1 MATPPERQTAQ
12 RKMLGSPEIRSM
24 LSDYVRRRVPDH
36 DVDDVVQTVLMEAL
50 ASETVPA
57 EKVELRKWLTGVA
70 RHKIADLHRRAGRE
84 RPAELPDIETAPAPI
99 EEQELARWAQKQA
112 GASKDAGATLS
123 WMAREGEGD
132 KLEHIA
138 AEEKL
143 PAATVRQRVSRMR
156 RWMREQW
163 RAELA
168 AAAAMLAVL
177 VFLLVKYVF
186 VPAPDQSVKKEPAP
200 IPPESAGPVQPPPGP
215 SPAPVA
221 KSPVE
226 RAAELRREA
235 LPICGAEPRAC
246 LDKLDEADKLDPA
259 GASAPEVR
267 EAREQARKKL
277 TDDLQAPSTTPPSE
291 PSAKAPPGPSAAPP
305 TRTSPTTS
313 PKPPTPSPKSAPPVK
328 SFEKESKESKAAPS
342 KPMSKP
348 SSMEPVEVNNAG
360 PSTRSSDTGSKLAP
374 TPAPTP
380 TFAPPQQAP
389 EPQAPRSYQSKK
401 KGG

>member
-1 MATPPERQTAQ
+1 
-12 RKMLGSPEIRSM
+12 M

-99 EEQELARWAQKQA
+99 EEQELARWAEKQA
-112 GASKDAGATLS
+112 GGSKDAGATLS

-168 AAAAMLAVL
+168 AAAAMLALL
-177 VFLLVKYVF
+177 VFVLVKYVF
-186 VPAPDQSVKKEPAP
+186 VPAPDQNVKKEPVP
-200 IPPESAGPVQPPPGP
+200 SPPESVGPVQPPPGP

-235 LPICGAEPRAC
+235 FPICETQPEAC
-246 LDKLDEADKLDPA
+246 LDKLDQADKLDPA

-267 EAREQARKKL
+267 SARDQARKNL
-277 TDDLQAPSTTPPSE
+277 MNDIQTPSAKVPSE
-291 PSAKAPPGPSAAPP
+291 PPPQAPPSAAPP
-305 TRTSPTTS
+305 VRTVPTGT
-313 PKPPTPSPKSAPPVK
+313 PKPPAPTPTPKSAPPVK
-328 SFEKESKESKAAPS
+328 SFEKDSKESKASPS

-348 SSMEPVEVNNAG
+348 SSMDQVELNNAG
-360 PSTRSSDTGSKLAP
+360 PSNPSTSSGSKMG
-374 TPAPTP
+374 PTP
-380 TFAPPQQAP
+380 TSPS
-389 EPQAPRSYQSKK
+389 PQAPQELPIQRSFPTKK
-401 KGG
+401 NKGG